1 MDVMVIDALAV
12 SWLPGALGAVV
23 LVAVAVWGR
32 G

>member
-1 MDVMVIDALAV
+1 MLVIDALAV
-12 SWLPGALGAVV
+12 SWWPGAIGAVV